1 MSHSIPT
8 PENLKE
14 KAKVLRKVLKEKH
27 GSDISHSHCMEMISQ
42 IFGFKDWNTA
52 SASLKPNVD
61 TKIYPM
67 KIGTVSDLKKALAP
81 YDDSASVHADYE
93 FRLGDFLDGIDPME
107 EPDYV
112 RLQEFSMKMESFG
125 DDLAIFKLVLE
136 DESTGTD
143 GVQFSLGIGLK

>member
-52 SASLKPNVD
+52 SAALKLKAD
-61 TKIYPM
+61 SKIYPM
-67 KIGTVSDLKKALAP
+67 KIGTVGDLKKALAP
-81 YDDSASVHADYE
+81 YDDSASVHADYS
-93 FRLGDFLDGIDPME
+93 FKLKDFLAEIDPME
-107 EPDYV
+107 EIESE
-112 RLQEFSMKMESFG
+112 RFQEFSLRMDRFN
-125 DDLAIFKLVLE
+125 DDLAIFELVLE
-136 DESTGTD
+136 EESMGW
-143 GVQFSLGIGLK
+143 